1 MSSKLSSK
9 CLRVFTTH
17 HHDEPSTYQKGETMD
32 EGMKWTAEDDG
43 ELLDFREYVQV
54 RDFTETLCDAERVEI
69 REWLDADA
77 MERIRNFAAYMESH
91 GHDPEQLMEV
101 IGKVENDPL
110 SLTVYDLL
118 NAGDVLHMVPSV
130 TFHGMDEFWEIVAEA
145 EG

>member
-1 MSSKLSSK
+1 
-9 CLRVFTTH
+9 
-17 HHDEPSTYQKGETMD
+17 MD
-32 EGMKWTAEDDG
+32 EGMKWTAEDDA

-101 IGKVENDPL
+101 IEKVENDPL

-118 NAGDVLHMVPSV
+118 NAGDVLHMIPFV
-130 TFHGMDEFWEIVAEA
+130 TFHDFGPFVEAANDHGA